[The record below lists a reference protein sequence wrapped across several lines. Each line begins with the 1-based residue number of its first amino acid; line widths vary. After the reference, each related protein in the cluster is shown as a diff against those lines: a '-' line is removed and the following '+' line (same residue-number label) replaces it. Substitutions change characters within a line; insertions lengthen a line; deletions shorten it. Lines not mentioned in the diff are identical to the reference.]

1 MTNLKI
7 MNNIITVKNLKKNY
21 QDEHALKGIDFSV
34 PSGSMFGIIGPD
46 GAGKTTLMQILTT
59 LIQSDTGTVEVMSY
73 SVKSDF
79 QYIRQSIGYMPQK
92 FSLYED
98 LSVSENLNFFAEVF
112 SIFGTE
118 RKEKTERLLSFSRLE
133 PFSKRRA
140 GNLSGGMKQKL
151 ALCCALIHTPKLLIL
166 DEPTVG
172 VDPVSREEFWEI
184 LRELHSQGITI
195 VISTPYMNEA
205 AYCDELVLLNNG
217 SVLLEGSPA
226 SLCSEYPLYLYK
238 IAGHSNLLSYSA
250 DLELP
255 QGLEFVY
262 SCKGELHA
270 ASSIPQDKGEMVT
283 ELVKTVIPGVTSLS
297 SQEPDVEDVFIYW
310 LSKTEKEGLP
320 VHGTKQQV

>member
-1 MTNLKI
+1 MTSI
-7 MNNIITVKNLKKNY
+7 SMNNIITVKNLKKNFK
-21 QDEHALKGIDFSV
+21 DEKALKGIDFSV
-34 PSGSMFGIIGPD
+34 PEGSMFGIIGPD

-59 LIQSDTGTVEVMSY
+59 LIQPDEGTVEVMSC
-73 SVKSDF
+73 SVKSQF
-79 QYIRQSIGYMPQK
+79 QQIRQSIGYMSQK

-112 SIFGTE
+112 SIFGKE
-118 RKEKTERLLSFSRLE
+118 RKERTERLLSFSRLA

-172 VDPVSREEFWEI
+172 VDPVSRDEFWDI

-205 AYCDELVLLNNG
+205 AYCDELILLNDG
-217 SVLLEGSPA
+217 SILLKGSP
-226 SLCSEYPLYLYK
+226 SKLCQDYPLQLFK
-238 IAGHSNLLSYSA
+238 ITGHSNLLSYSA

-255 QGLEFVY
+255 QGIELIY
-262 SCKGELHA
+262 PCKGELHV
-270 ASSIPQDKGEMVT
+270 ASSIPQDKEEIVT
-283 ELVKTVIPGVTSLS
+283 ECVKSVIPGVAELLP
-297 SQEPDVEDVFIYW
+297 QEPDVEDAFIYW
-310 LSKTEKEGLP
+310 LSKTEGDRQTVNKTG
-320 VHGTKQQV
+320 KQV